1 MYADMLTP
9 ARDSYMVSYHYKVA
23 MPAGVVSAQAFVTAK
38 NADPLLAGYKFYIN
52 GDFVDLGPGTSDVN
66 NIDDSSISGGFFC
79 YLEDTLMGCAEP
91 LEGGVG
97 STAISVPFEVR

>member
-1 MYADMLTP
+1 
-9 ARDSYMVSYHYKVA
+9 MVSYHYKVA